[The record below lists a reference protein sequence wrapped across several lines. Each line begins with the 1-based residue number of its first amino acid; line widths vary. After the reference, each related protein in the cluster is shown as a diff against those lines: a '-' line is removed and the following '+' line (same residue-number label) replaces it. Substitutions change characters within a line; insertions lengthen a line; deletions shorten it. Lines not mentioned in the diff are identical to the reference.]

1 MQLFIKNMVCNRCKM
16 AVENIFKELHI
27 PYHDLQ
33 LGVVTLDHSLQLEQ
47 RKKVKESLHA
57 IGFELIDDRNTRL
70 IEKIKLLI
78 IDYTRYPY
86 NYLNNNLSDILSDHL
101 HVEYSSLSAL
111 FSSVAS
117 ISIEKYAIFQKIEYI
132 KELLIY
138 DELSLAEIA
147 EKLNYSSTAYLS
159 NQFKKN
165 TGLTPTQFKNLN
177 NPTALRQ
184 TLDQVH

>member
-33 LGVVTLDHSLQLEQ
+33 LGVVTLEEVLTSPQ
-47 RKKVKESLHA
+47 RKQLKENLDA
-57 IGFELIDDRNTRL
+57 IGFELIDDKNTRI
-70 IEKIKLLI
+70 IEKIKQLI
-78 IDYTRYPY
+78 IDYTRHPY
-86 NYLNNNLSDILSDHL
+86 LYLNKNLSEILSDHL
-101 HVEYSSLSAL
+101 HVEYSSLSTL
-111 FSSVAS
+111 FSSVAG
-117 ISIEKYAIFQKIEYI
+117 ISIEKYAIFQKIEYV

-147 EKLNYSSTAYLS
+147 EKLNYSSSAYLS

-165 TGLTPTQFKNLN
+165 TGLTTTQFKNLN

-184 TLDQVH
+184 TLDHV

>member
-27 PYHDLQ
+27 PYSDLQ
-33 LGVVTLDHSLQLEQ
+33 LGVVTLEGTLKPTQ
-47 RKKVKESLHA
+47 REHIQESLHA
-57 IGFELIDDRNTRL
+57 IGFELIDDKNTRV
-70 IEKIKLLI
+70 IEKIKLVI
-78 IDYTRYPY
+78 IDYTRQPY
-86 NYLNNNLSDILSDHL
+86 QYLNRNLSEILCDNL
-101 HVEYSSLSAL
+101 FLEYSTLSAL
-111 FSSVAS
+111 FSSVS
-117 ISIEKYAIFQKIEYI
+117 GTSIEKYAIFQKIEYI

-138 DELSLAEIA
+138 DELTLAEIA

-177 NPTALRQ
+177 NPTALRR
-184 TLDQVH
+184 TLDQV

>member
-27 PYHDLQ
+27 SYRDLQ
-33 LGVVTLDHSLQLEQ
+33 LGVVSLKETLKPAQRKRIQESLQ
-47 RKKVKESLHA
+47 A
-57 IGFELIDDRNTRL
+57 IGFELIDDKNTRV
-70 IEKIKLLI
+70 IEKIKLVI
-78 IDYTRYPY
+78 IDYTRQPY
-86 NYLNNNLSDILSDHL
+86 QYLNKNLSEILCDNLHL
-101 HVEYSSLSAL
+101 EYSTLTSL
-111 FSSVAS
+111 FSSVS
-117 ISIEKYAIFQKIEYI
+117 GTSIEKYAIFQKIEYI

-138 DELSLAEIA
+138 DELSLAQIA

-177 NPTALRQ
+177 NPTSLRQ
-184 TLDQVH
+184 TLDQV

>member
-1 MQLFIKNMVCNRCKM
+1 MVCNRCKM

-27 PYHDLQ
+27 SYHDLQ
-33 LGVVTLDHSLQLEQ
+33 LGVVTLDSDLNSEQ
-47 RKKVKESLHA
+47 RTQLQENLHT
-57 IGFELIDDRNTRL
+57 IGFELIDDKNTRI

-78 IDYTRYPY
+78 IDYTRQPY
-86 NYLNNNLSDILSDHL
+86 DFLNKNLSEILSSNL
-101 HVEYSSLSAL
+101 NVEYSSLSAL
-111 FSSVAS
+111 FSSVTS
-117 ISIEKYAIFQKIEYI
+117 ISIEKYAIIQKIEYI

-165 TGLTPTQFKNLN
+165 TGLTPTQFKNLSD
-177 NPTALRQ
+177 PTALRQ
-184 TLDQVH
+184 TLDQVN